1 MKRLKVTEEYR
12 AYSEQEAIDALNEA
26 RAKQNTEGYTLGA
39 NGYKYKTKK
48 AKGEIVSEAW
58 IVSITKVYDEIW
70 DEGDKA

>member
-26 RAKQNTEGYTLGA
+26 RAKQNTEGYTLDA

-48 AKGEIVSEAW
+48 AKGEIIAEAW

>member
-48 AKGEIVSEAW
+48 AKGQIVGEAW
-58 IVSITKVYDEIW
+58 VVSVTKIYDEVW
-70 DEGDKA
+70 DEGDKI

>member
-26 RAKQNTEGYTLGA
+26 RAKQNIEGYILGA

-48 AKGEIVSEAW
+48 AKGEIVGEAW
-58 IVSITKVYDEIW
+58 VVSVTKVYDEVW
-70 DEGDKA
+70 DEGDKV

>member
-48 AKGEIVSEAW
+48 AKGEIVGEAW
-58 IVSITKVYDEIW
+58 IVSVTKVYDEVW
-70 DEGDKA
+70 DEGDKI